1 MKRANDEAGKAL
13 REQTILQAALTLFAN
28 NGFQATK
35 MESIAAAAGVSK
47 GTVYL
52 YFDNKEALFRQ
63 LITQQIGDKLQ
74 NGIMKLEETQSLSEI
89 FAQITDAM
97 VMLLTETS
105 LPQLLRILISESAIF
120 PEMVAFY
127 REFVIERWLGAL
139 SIKLGGGE
147 QAQHLAKLIMAPYVL
162 SVLSQEIFFADQP
175 SDKETLRALFT
186 TQFKM
191 IEQFLQTRD

>member
-1 MKRANDEAGKAL
+1 MKRANDKAGKTF

-35 MESIAAAAGVSK
+35 MESIAAAAGISK
-47 GTVYL
+47 GTIYL

-63 LITQQIGDKLQ
+63 LITQQIGHKLQ
-74 NGIMKLEETQSLSEI
+74 DGIKQLEETQSLSEM
-89 FAQITDAM
+89 FARMTDEM
-97 VMLLTETS
+97 VMLLTETP

-139 SIKLGGGE
+139 SKKLGGDE
-147 QAQHLAKLIMAPYVL
+147 QAKRLAKLAMAPYIL
-162 SVLSQEIFFADQP
+162 SILSQEIFFADQP
-175 SDKETLRALFT
+175 HDKEALKALFM

-191 IEQFLQTRD
+191 IERLLQSPD

>member
-1 MKRANDEAGKAL
+1 MKRANDKADKAF

-35 MESIAAAAGVSK
+35 MESIAAAAGISK
-47 GTVYL
+47 GTIYL
-52 YFDNKEALFRQ
+52 YFDSKEALFRR
-63 LITQQIGDKLQ
+63 LITQQIGAKLQ
-74 NGIMKLEETQSLSEI
+74 DGIKQLENTQSLSEM
-89 FAQITDAM
+89 FARITDEM
-97 VMLLTETS
+97 VMFLTETP

-120 PEMVAFY
+120 PEMVTFY

-139 SIKLGGGE
+139 SKKLGDDE
-147 QAQHLAKLIMAPYVL
+147 QARHLAKLVMAPYVL
-162 SVLSQEIFFADQP
+162 SILSQEIFFTDQP

-191 IEQFLQTRD
+191 IEQLLQMQD